1 MSIAARENVE
11 LEGLEEAFDLI
22 DELVWVDDE
31 RDDLI
36 GLEIE
41 AFPMTGGPAPGSR
54 LTLHGPNGVLEIL
67 RASLGASYGSSTS
80 HPPFFS
86 LGDRGHVTFEP
97 GGQIE
102 ISSSARWHTASLRSD
117 IDNCSDV
124 IEQALEEFP
133 AGLVCLGID
142 PWHGVD
148 QVPLQQRFG
157 RYVAMDHYFSTRW
170 PAGQVMMRNTCSV
183 QVNLD
188 SGAGGTRE
196 ERWLVANLM
205 SPVLGAM
212 FSTSP
217 ESPGTACSRARA
229 WQRIDPT
236 RTGHPTWRS
245 TDQVDALDDVRRR
258 TLGAT
263 VMFVVREG
271 AFIPIEQD
279 MSFEDWIR
287 LGHPEF
293 GFPTRNDLRTHLST
307 IFTEVRPRNGT
318 FELRAIDSLPRRW
331 WMVPAVLA
339 GGIVYDPEAR
349 GRAIELL
356 SPFAGRLDQVWRTSA
371 EVGLRD
377 PELAH
382 AASRL
387 SRLALDATGRTS
399 RFDPESIAVAE
410 EFFGRFTWRSQSPGD
425 ELRSLLF
432 AGDDTVNRA
441 MLELSGVTCS

>member
-1 MSIAARENVE
+1 MSIAAHESVK
-11 LEGLEEAFDLI
+11 LKGPDEAVDLI

-41 AFPMTGGPAPGSR
+41 AFPMAHGPAPGSR
-54 LTLHGPNGVLEIL
+54 LTLHGPNGVLEAL
-67 RASLGASYGSSTS
+67 RASLGASCGSSTS

-102 ISSSARWHTASLRSD
+102 ISSSARSDTASLRAD
-117 IDNCSDV
+117 IDNCSEV

-148 QVPLQQRFG
+148 EVPLQQRFG

-170 PAGQVMMRNTCSV
+170 PAGQVMMRNTCSL
-183 QVNLD
+183 QVSLD
-188 SGAGGTRE
+188 SGAGGTRQ

-217 ESPGTACSRARA
+217 GSHGTACSRARV
-229 WQRIDPT
+229 WQGIDPT
-236 RTGHPTWRS
+236 RTGYPTWRS
-245 TDQVDALDDVRRR
+245 ADQVDALDDVRKR
-258 TLGAT
+258 TLDAT

-279 MSFEDWIR
+279 MSFEEWIR

-293 GFPTRNDLRTHLST
+293 GLPTKEDLRTHLST

-318 FELRAIDSLPRRW
+318 LELRAMDSLPKRW
-331 WMVPAVLA
+331 WMVPAVVA
-339 GGIVYDPEAR
+339 GGIVYDSEAR

-356 SPFAGRLDQVWRTSA
+356 SQFSGRLDQLWRTSA

-377 PELAH
+377 PELAD

-387 SRLALDATGRTS
+387 SQLALEATARTT
-399 RFDPESIAVAE
+399 RFDPEAVSVTG
-410 EFFGRFTWRSQSPGD
+410 EFFDRFTWRSQSPGD
-425 ELRSLLF
+425 ELRSVLF
-432 AGDDTVNRA
+432 GVDAVDRT
-441 MLELSGVTCS
+441 MLELSGVGCA